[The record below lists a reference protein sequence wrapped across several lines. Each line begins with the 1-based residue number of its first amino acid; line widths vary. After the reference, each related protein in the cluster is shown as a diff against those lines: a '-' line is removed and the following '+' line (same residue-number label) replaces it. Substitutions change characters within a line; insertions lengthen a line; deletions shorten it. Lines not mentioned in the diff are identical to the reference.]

1 MARRRIIL
9 GLMNIGP
16 DPAKGARITSKDEFA
31 KILDSFQGHG
41 FDEVDTAQMYL
52 EGEQERWTGE
62 MNWAGRGLKLA
73 TKVGPSIAIDVTR
86 ID

>member
-1 MARRRIIL
+1 
-9 GLMNIGP
+9 MNIGP